1 MKQKINKEALIDQ
14 IVELCKDGMD
24 YDEMI
29 IGLIEMYDCRGDKNL
44 DWLLYDLI
52 EAGYGIDEL
61 NKYDWQDHEI
71 EYMSG
76 RVMRGDGPE

>member
-1 MKQKINKEALIDQ
+1 MKQKIDKERLIDHL
-14 IVELCKDGMD
+14 VVFCKDGMD

-29 IGLIEMYDCRGDKNL
+29 IGLIEMYDCRGHKNL

-52 EAGYGIDEL
+52 EAGYGVDEL
-61 NKYDWQDHEI
+61 DKYGWQDWEI
-71 EYMSG
+71 ERMSN